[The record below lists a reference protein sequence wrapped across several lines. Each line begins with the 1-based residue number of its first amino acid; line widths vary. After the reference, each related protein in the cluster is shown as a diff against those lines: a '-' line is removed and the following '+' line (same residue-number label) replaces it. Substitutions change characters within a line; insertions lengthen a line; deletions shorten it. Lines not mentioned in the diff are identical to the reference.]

1 MRASELQGAPPA
13 QEARWLLIGNSR
25 WHWAVPPLAADGPLR
40 VWHDLPWDGDRL
52 EREGGG
58 SGALLPVPATGAA
71 DEDAIPSGVA
81 SALLLGWAAVG
92 PVPADLVLPPEARLQ
107 LAEVPLQAAP
117 PWLGIDRALAGWWGW
132 RLVAGPVLVAD
143 AGTVLSFTR
152 VDREGRFAGGR
163 LLAGAALQLRAMAG
177 GTAHLPALEA
187 PALPGDAVQ
196 AETVQA
202 DGVQADAVQADAVPA
217 PWPHDTALAM
227 RSGVLRGLAAAI
239 GLAAQE
245 ALQEEPDC
253 RLLLTGGDGAALAS
267 LLEPALAVEQRP
279 HLCLEALAA
288 LRPAGDQPSPRSLRI

>member
-1 MRASELQGAPPA
+1 MRASEVQGAPPA
-13 QEARWLLIGNSR
+13 PEARWLLIGNSR

-40 VWHDLPWDGDRL
+40 VWHDLPWDGERS

-58 SGALLPVPATGAA
+58 AGAPRQLVVESGR
-71 DEDAIPSGVA
+71 
-81 SALLLGWAAVG
+81 LLGWAAVG
-92 PVPADLVLPPEARLQ
+92 AVPVDLVLPPEARLQ
-107 LAEVPLQAAP
+107 LAEVPLAAAP
-117 PWLGIDRALAGWWGW
+117 PWLGIDRALAGWWGR

-177 GTAHLPALEA
+177 GTAHLPALDA
-187 PALPGDAVQ
+187 PAVPVDAL
-196 AETVQA
+196 A
-202 DGVQADAVQADAVPA
+202 ADAVPVDEVLANALPA
-217 PWPHDTALAM
+217 PWPHDTAQAM

-239 GLAAQE
+239 AVAAQE

-253 RLLLTGGDGAALAS
+253 RLLLTGGDGAALAP
-267 LLEPALAVEQRP
+267 LLEPDLAVEQRP

>member
-1 MRASELQGAPPA
+1 MRASEVQGEPPA
-13 QEARWLLIGNSR
+13 SEARWLLIGNSR
-25 WHWAVPPLAADGPLR
+25 WHWALPPLASDSPLR
-40 VWHDLPWDGDRL
+40 VWHDLPRQGDRS

-58 SGALLPVPATGAA
+58 TGAPVPATGAA
-71 DEDAIPSGVA
+71 DEDAIPSDVA
-81 SALLLGWAAVG
+81 SAFLLGWAAVG

-107 LAEVPLQAAP
+107 LSEVPLQAAP

-177 GTAHLPALEA
+177 GAAQLPALEA
-187 PALPGDAVQ
+187 AAVPVDASAVAALA
-196 AETVQA
+196 
-202 DGVQADAVQADAVPA
+202 ADAVPA
-217 PWPHDTALAM
+217 DPAAAAWPHDTAGAM

-239 GLAAQE
+239 AAAILE
-245 ALQEEPDC
+245 TRREEPHC
-253 RLLLTGGDGAALAS
+253 RLLLTGGDGAALAA
-267 LLEPALAVEQRP
+267 LLEPGLAVEQRP

-288 LRPAGDQPSPRSLRI
+288 LRPARDQPSPRSLRI